1 MMMRCAVFR
10 LATTVLAGACALT
23 ASAAPARADD
33 KADCAAAYTSGQAQ
47 RDSGAFTRARE
58 SLALC
63 ARPVCKDWM
72 VAECARWLDDV
83 ERRQPTVVLFADG
96 AHGELVDIVRV
107 DLDDGKPFAKELD
120 GRAIALDPGRHTLSF
135 VARDGTTVSVTKMIA
150 EGQKAMAIKATFETT
165 AVAPTTTTPPPVDAS
180 SSAEPSSGGWRT
192 AGWIMGGVGVA
203 GLAAGG
209 IFGLVALNKK
219 SNGHC
224 DASNVCDAGTSSG
237 MKSAALLSDV
247 GFVAGSVLL
256 AGGAA
261 ILLFGPG
268 KPAART
274 GLNVSPIVAASG
286 GGVVL
291 GGHFQ

>member
-10 LATTVLAGACALT
+10 VATAVLASACALT
-23 ASAAPARADD
+23 ASATTARADD
-33 KADCAAAYTSGQAQ
+33 KTDCAAAYTAGQAQ
-47 RDSGAFTRARE
+47 RDGGEFTRARE

-63 ARPVCKDWM
+63 ARPVCKEWM

-83 ERRQPTVVLFADG
+83 ERRQPTVLLFADG

-107 DLDDGKPFAKELD
+107 ELDDGKPFAKDLD
-120 GRAIALDPGRHTLSF
+120 GRALALDPGRHTLAF
-135 VARDGTTVSVTKMIA
+135 VARDGTTVSVTKVIA
-150 EGQKAMAIKATFETT
+150 EGQKAVAIKATFETK
-165 AVAPTTTTPPPVDAS
+165 AVAPAATPEAVDAS
-180 SSAEPSSGGWRT
+180 SSVAPASRPWRT

-219 SNGHC
+219 GSSHC

-237 MKSAALLSDV
+237 IKSAALLSDV

-268 KPAART
+268 KGAART
-274 GLNVSPIVAASG
+274 GLGVSPVVAASG

-291 GGHFQ
+291 GGRFQ

>member
-10 LATTVLAGACALT
+10 VATAVLASACALT
-23 ASAAPARADD
+23 ASATTARADD
-33 KADCAAAYTSGQAQ
+33 KSDCAAAYTAGQAQ
-47 RDSGAFTRARE
+47 RDSGEFTRARE

-63 ARPVCKDWM
+63 ARPVCKEWM

-107 DLDDGKPFAKELD
+107 DLDEGKPFAKELD
-120 GRAIALDPGRHTLSF
+120 GRALALDPGRHTLAF
-135 VARDGTTVSVTKMIA
+135 VARDGTTVSVTKVIA
-150 EGQKAMAIKATFETT
+150 EGQKAVAIKATFETT
-165 AVAPTTTTPPPVDAS
+165 AVAATPAAVDAS
-180 SSAEPSSGGWRT
+180 ASVEPTSRPWRT

-203 GLAAGG
+203 GLSVGG

-219 SNGHC
+219 SSSHC

-237 MKSAALLSDV
+237 IKSAALLSDV

-268 KPAART
+268 KRDART
-274 GLNVSPIVAASG
+274 GLNVSPVVAASG

-291 GGHFQ
+291 GGRFQ